1 VTLVGGLGLFLLG
14 IHHLT
19 EGLKGLAGDALR
31 RTLQRLVGGH
41 LSAIVSGVLFTAAI
55 QSSTAASLTVIGFVS
70 AGLVTL
76 PQAIGVIVGA
86 TLGTTTTPW
95 MVAALGFGVSVSAV
109 ALPMLGLG
117 AFLWLIAK
125 GRMRSFGAILAGF
138 GLIFTGIEFLQA
150 GMAGV
155 SWNLE
160 AIAGTGGGAKWIFAG
175 IGVAMTVIMQSS
187 SAAAAATLVAL
198 YAGSLNFEQGCA
210 MLVGQSVGSA
220 VTTALVVIGGSLA
233 VRRTALAHILYTVI
247 VGMLAMLFLG
257 PLAAAANWVG
267 ARLDDPDGVLA
278 LAAFSSIFKLAGIV
292 VFYPWLDAFARLI
305 VRISGPGRDSAVSRL
320 DPTIAEAG
328 PAVAL
333 EAAWRAV
340 LEIARDSVEA
350 VRGRLAGETAKYD
363 PPLEAGQQVDHF
375 LESLPLETTD
385 LGTIA
390 PRLVRLCHALDHL
403 AQLHDDLGRA
413 LPTVSEWQPPA
424 GFGAGV
430 QALAAWLEATK
441 DPVVDVDPAIYQAL
455 EAASKQLGAER
466 DTGREQLLQDVALQR
481 MPAAPAR
488 AGLDALAWADGALYH
503 TWRLA
508 ESLEIA
514 SSKGVQ
520 SASN

>member
-1 VTLVGGLGLFLLG
+1 
-14 IHHLT
+14 
-19 EGLKGLAGDALR
+19 LKGLAGDALR

-41 LSAIVSGVLFTAAI
+41 LSAIISGVLFTAAI

-95 MVAALGFGVSVSAV
+95 MVAFLGFGVSVSAV
-109 ALPMLGLG
+109 ALPMLGVG

-125 GRMRSFGAILAGF
+125 GRMRSSGAILAGF
-138 GLIFTGIEFLQA
+138 GLIFTGIEFLQD

-160 AIAGTGGGAKWIFAG
+160 AIAGAGAGARWILAG
-175 IGVAMTVIMQSS
+175 IGVVMTVIMQSS

-198 YAGSLNFEQGCA
+198 YTGSLTFEQGCA
-210 MLVGQSVGSA
+210 MLVGQSIGSA
-220 VTTALVVIGGSLA
+220 ATTALVVIGGSLT

-247 VGMLAMLFLG
+247 VGVLAMLFLG
-257 PLAAAANWVG
+257 PLVTAASWVG

-278 LAAFSSIFKLAGIV
+278 LAAFSSIFKLAGIA
-292 VFYPWLDAFARLI
+292 VFYPWLDSFASLI
-305 VRISGPGRDSAVSRL
+305 VRISGAGRDTTVSRL

-328 PAVAL
+328 GAVAL

-340 LEIARDSVEA
+340 MELARDAIEA
-350 VRGRLAGETAKYD
+350 VRGRLAGAASYD
-363 PPLEAGQQVDHF
+363 PPLEAVQHVEHF
-375 LESLPLETTD
+375 LESLPLETID
-385 LGTIA
+385 LGTIS

-403 AQLHDDLGRA
+403 AGLHDDLGRA
-413 LPTVSEWQPPA
+413 LPVVRDWQPPA
-424 GFGAGV
+424 GFAAGA

-441 DPVVDVDPAIYQAL
+441 APEVNVDPAIFEVL
-455 EAASKQLGAER
+455 EAASKRLGAER
-466 DTGREQLLQDVALQR
+466 DAGREQLLQDVALQR
-481 MPAAPAR
+481 MAAAAAR
-488 AGLDALAWADGALYH
+488 ASLDTLAWADAALYH
-503 TWRLA
+503 AWRLT

-514 SSKGVQ
+514 SSTGAQ
-520 SASN
+520 SAPH